1 MPISLATLKGMLD
14 RPAHAYRPVVQTF
27 MDLDT
32 ERLAVNLDLAARGQ
46 ARGAEDQPQ
55 SETASLDSV
64 ETEIVETIGA
74 AQKTAF
80 DELENQL
87 AGFRQRLIDL
97 DFEARFAGIKDVAA
111 GGLADLKAELQIGLD
126 DLHGVRRDL
135 TEAEAYQTD
144 FRKAHRLNRP
154 AKINTALDTTLKV
167 LILLLIM
174 VAEFV
179 ANGYFLA
186 RGNELGL
193 IGGVVQAMV
202 FALLNVGVAVYIA
215 LYWLPYLNVRNLFA
229 KLWGFLGICAF
240 LVWTS
245 ALNLSLAHF
254 REVEGQLLGNAG
266 NEVMVRLAERPFTL
280 DDFQSWILFGLGIF
294 FSMIALLD
302 GYSLKDSH
310 PRFQEVSNAVRH
322 ARARY
327 ADMRRSRIEDLM
339 DVRNDY
345 QQTITDLRSD
355 LSKRR
360 TEHEAIVAN
369 RSRMLSQFGEHQN
382 QLEKAA
388 NVLLSRYRDA
398 NRAARSTPAPA
409 HFGKPYQL
417 NRIKVRLDRETEWN
431 SAELQD
437 AIKIAQADLEKVM
450 RTLGSQFDET
460 LDRYRELDKLAPEG

>member
-1 MPISLATLKGMLD
+1 MPISLSTLKGMLD

-27 MDLDT
+27 MDLDV
-32 ERLAVNLDLAARGQ
+32 ERIAGDLDLETRGQ
-46 ARGAEDQPQ
+46 TRGAENQPL
-55 SETASLDSV
+55 SEATTFDAV
-64 ETEIVETIGA
+64 EAEIVETIGA

-135 TEAEAYQTD
+135 TEAETYQTE

-154 AKINTALDTTLKV
+154 SNINTPAGTVLKV
-167 LILLLIM
+167 MVLLVIM
-174 VAEFV
+174 VAEFI

-193 IGGVVQAMV
+193 VGGVVQAIV

-215 LYWLPYLNVRNLFA
+215 LYWLPFLTHRNLFA
-229 KLWGFLGICAF
+229 KLWGLIGLGVFLI
-240 LVWTS
+240 WTS

-266 NEVMVRLAERPFTL
+266 TEVMTRLAERPFTL
-280 DDFQSWILFGLGIF
+280 DEFQSWVLFGLGVF
-294 FSMIALLD
+294 FSLVALID
-302 GYSLKDSH
+302 GYSLRDSY
-310 PRFQEVSNAVRH
+310 PRYQKIADGVRQ
-322 ARARY
+322 ARSRY
-327 ADMRRSRIEDLM
+327 ADMRRNRIEDLM

-369 RSRMLSQFGEHQN
+369 RARQLSQFTEHQN

-398 NRAARSTPAPA
+398 NSAARSTPAPA
-409 HFGKPYQL
+409 HFAQSYKL
-417 NRIKVRLDRETEWN
+417 NRVKVRLDRETEWN
-431 SAELQD
+431 SSELQE
-437 AIKIAQADLEKVM
+437 AIKGAQADLEKVM
-450 RTLGSQFDET
+450 ETLGAQFDQT
-460 LDRYRELDKLAPEG
+460 LDRYRELDRLAPES